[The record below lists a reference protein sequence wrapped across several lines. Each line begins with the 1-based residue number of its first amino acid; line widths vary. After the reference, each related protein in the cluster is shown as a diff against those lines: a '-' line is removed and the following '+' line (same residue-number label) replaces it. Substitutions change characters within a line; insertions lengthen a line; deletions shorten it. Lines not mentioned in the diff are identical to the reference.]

1 MPDSVRRHPCQVLSI
16 RSSSITPGLRGRR
29 GLRSWRGLRNW
40 RGLRRRKGLSLTD
53 LTDTRSH
60 LRGCKDRSK
69 ATWDPRQRS
78 KATRLNVHP
87 PWPSGWCGRRPQ
99 SVMMVRHV
107 TPPCTWAMQRPGN
120 LSGSPGPSLPAFDL
134 WRRAS
139 DTDEDGASGRWGWD
153 REEYPGFIPY
163 RVIACRPKSKGLR

>member
-78 KATRLNVHP
+78 KATRPNVHP
-87 PWPSGWCGRRPQ
+87 PWPSGWCGVGRKVNTVCVLSEDCSWKRHGPAPRGPADRTDPPQ
-99 SVMMVRHV
+99 IFPENFS
-107 TPPCTWAMQRPGN
+107 
-120 LSGSPGPSLPAFDL
+120 SI
-134 WRRAS
+134 
-139 DTDEDGASGRWGWD
+139 
-153 REEYPGFIPY
+153 FIPKSFVKKNLG
-163 RVIACRPKSKGLR
+163 RVLPGGLAPDYIGCFQKHGCFQK